1 MINGHRHSPL
11 APSQAAPRRSETCSF
26 CFPSLPHTPPVP
38 SEGVPPPSLPNW
50 CSWGAT
56 TAQSGV
62 CGGNNGRWLSPWGF
76 AVKDWKAPK
85 VLPGDLLVF
94 QWVGEVHSVHKV
106 DVADYT
112 ACTFLN
118 AKQLARSRNY
128 GKYIY
133 KVVPKDYGNTIY
145 FSSKANSDCSDGI
158 KASFVVGS

>member
-1 MINGHRHSPL
+1 MSASPATMINGHRHSPL

-38 SEGVPPPSLPNW
+38 SEGKV
-50 CSWGAT
+50 
-56 TAQSGV
+56 V
-62 CGGNNGRWLSPWGF
+62 YVGGNNGRWLSPWGF

-133 KVVPKDYGNTIY
+133 KVVPKDFGNTIY